1 MDLTKVYFKTED
13 ENLKR
18 LIVAVFLTKY
28 STKCNYKPFDLKNNN
43 LMGYGPYF
51 FIDGFGMV
59 NSCGPKGYSLKN
71 RTEASIEDL
80 FKFAMNGW
88 KEPWEVAE
96 DGYRIATEQERRENA
111 YPTDCKV
118 RWCGIGNWKASIG
131 DACWNPEGSQQSCKA
146 FAVPEDYQFK
156 KPEKEIEVNG
166 KMYSESTIQNALREY
181 VK

>member
-1 MDLTKVYFKTED
+1 MDMEKVYFKAENED
-13 ENLKR
+13 QKR
-18 LIVAVFLTKY
+18 LIVAVLMTRYPTGCDYRPF
-28 STKCNYKPFDLKNNN
+28 NYNGLA
-43 LMGYGPYF
+43 GYGPYF
-51 FIDGFGMV
+51 FIDTEGKV
-59 NSCGPKGYSLKN
+59 NGGPSKCLSLKS
-71 RTEASIEDL
+71 RTEASAEDL

-96 DGYRIATEQERRENA
+96 DGYRIVTEQERRDNA
-111 YPTDCKV
+111 YPTDCEV
-118 RWCGIGNWKASIG
+118 RWLCVNQWYSSGNDKY
-131 DACWNPEGSQQSCKA
+131 WNPEEFQCTSKA